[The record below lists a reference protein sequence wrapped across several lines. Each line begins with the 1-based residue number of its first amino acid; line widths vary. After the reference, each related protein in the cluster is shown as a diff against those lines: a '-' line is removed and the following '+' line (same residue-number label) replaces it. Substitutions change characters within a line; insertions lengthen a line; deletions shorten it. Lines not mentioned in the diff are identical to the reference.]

1 MSKKN
6 PETTFTT
13 EHQVPADAIERIWG
27 SSKYR
32 IFITHRAE
40 DKELAEKL
48 KTDFK
53 DFGVAGFV
61 AHTSIE
67 PNRQWQDEIEFA
79 LSSMDALVA
88 LMTDGFHESR
98 WTDQEIG
105 FALGRKVPIVSI
117 RLGTDPY
124 GFIGKYQAVPP
135 SIKDMAIGVLSVL
148 IKEQKMLNCFIQEME
163 KCRSFN
169 AGNRLAQLLPGLTTM
184 PDWALSRLI
193 SAFNDNPEIVDSF
206 GFTGSRPKEYG
217 PGLIHYLRELTG
229 KKYELKDGK
238 IVETKPWYSWNL

>member
-13 EHQVPADAIERIWG
+13 EHQVLADAIQRIWG
-27 SSKYR
+27 DSKFR
-32 IFITHRAE
+32 IFITHLAK

-67 PNRQWQDEIEFA
+67 PALEWQSEIEFA

-124 GFIGKYQAVPP
+124 GFIGKYQALPP

-184 PDWALSRLI
+184 PVRTVNRMI
-193 SAFNDNPEIVDSF
+193 SAFNNNPQIIDSF
-206 GFTGSRPKEYG
+206 GFDGSKPKEYG
-217 PGLIHYLRELTG
+217 PGFIHYLEKLTG
-229 KKYELKDGK
+229 KKYEMKNRK
-238 IVETKPWYSWNL
+238 IRESKPWNR

>member
-6 PETTFTT
+6 PDTTFTT
-13 EHQVPADAIERIWG
+13 EHQVPADAIQRIWG
-27 SSKYR
+27 DSKFR
-32 IFITHRAE
+32 IFITHLAK

-67 PNRQWQDEIEFA
+67 PALEWQSEIEFA

-124 GFIGKYQAVPP
+124 GFIGKYQALPP
-135 SIKDMAIGVLSVL
+135 SKSNSVDVLSAL
-148 IKEQKMLNCFIQEME
+148 MKEQKMLNCFIQKME
-163 KCRSFN
+163 NCRSFN
-169 AGNRLAQLLPGLTTM
+169 AGNRLAQLLPALTTM
-184 PDWALSRLI
+184 PDWALRRLI
-193 SAFNDNPEIVDSF
+193 SAFNDNPQIIDSF
-206 GFTGSRPKEYG
+206 GFSGKKVREYG
-217 PGLIHYLRELTG
+217 PGLVHYLRELTG